1 MIKKLLLSLGFI
13 LLVVQ
18 PSSAHEPTIEV
29 KKEPAIG
36 TLTGVASLDNWLYM
50 AGQPDQATIA
60 GLRDA
65 GFEVVI
71 NIRGRDE
78 VKFDEKSLVEANGM
92 TYYNVPLLKNGEIQ
106 EQAVRDILAVVEANR
121 NKKILF
127 HCSSGNRIAAW
138 FAAHLIRDKGYEK
151 ERAITLAKQAGLTK
165 ASTEKMLRDYLAKI
179 AR

>member
-1 MIKKLLLSLGFI
+1 MTKKLLLSLCFI
-13 LLVVQ
+13 FIFNM
-18 PSSAHEPTIEV
+18 PGNTYEPPLEI
-29 KKEPAIG
+29 KKEPTIG
-36 TLTGVASLDNWLYM
+36 TLTGVASLNNWLYM

-60 GLRDA
+60 GLQDA

-78 VKFDEKSLVEANGM
+78 VKFDEKRLVEENGM
-92 TYYNVPLLKNGEIQ
+92 AYYNVPLLKDGQMQ
-106 EQAVRDILAVVEANR
+106 EQAVLDILKVVEANR
-121 NKKILF
+121 DRKILF

-151 ERAITLAKQAGLTK
+151 EAAITLAKQAGLSK
-165 ASTEKMLRDYLAKI
+165 AGTEKMLRDYLAKI